1 PAREIAGPHESAD
14 TGRGARSRHARLTAA
29 RVPCPRM
36 SSRLPTLALGA
47 LLLAVGAGAQTPVPP
62 NDGAPIDEIVITGEY
77 PGPGLWK
84 VTRDGEPAGHT
95 LWIIGDPP
103 PLPKRLAWK
112 SSAVEAV
119 VLRSQEILRDTG
131 VTMQP

>member
-1 PAREIAGPHESAD
+1 MSC
-14 TGRGARSRHARLTAA
+14 RLTLAA
-29 RVPCPRM
+29 LVTASIAVA
-36 SSRLPTLALGA
+36 SSTPIS
-47 LLLAVGAGAQTPVPP
+47 AQTAEPAA
-62 NDGAPIDEIVITGEY
+62 DSAPIAEIVVTGES

-84 VTRDGEPAGHT
+84 VTRESEPGGHT

-112 SSAVEAV
+112 STAVEAV

-131 VTMQP
+131 VTMKPDENIGFFKGLTLIPSALKARKNP

>member
-1 PAREIAGPHESAD
+1 MIHV
-14 TGRGARSRHARLTAA
+14 RHLAA
-29 RVPCPRM
+29 FV
-36 SSRLPTLALGA
+36 A
-47 LLLAVGAGAQTPVPP
+47 LLAAGASAQAP
-62 NDGAPIDEIVITGEY
+62 APIADDAPPDEIVVTGEY

-84 VTRDGEPAGHT
+84 VTRADEPAGHT

-112 SSAVEAV
+112 STAVEAV

-131 VTMQP
+131 VTMKPVPVV